1 MNKRGHDFN
10 QNVWI
15 DVFKID
21 SSIKNILLH
30 VEVALT

>member
-1 MNKRGHDFN
+1 MNKTDHDFN
-10 QNVWI
+10 QNIWI